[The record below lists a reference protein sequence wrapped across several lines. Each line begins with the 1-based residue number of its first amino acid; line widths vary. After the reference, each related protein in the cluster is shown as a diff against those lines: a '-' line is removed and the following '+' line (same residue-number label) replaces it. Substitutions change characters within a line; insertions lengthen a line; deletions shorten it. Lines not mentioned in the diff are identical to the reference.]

1 MRNPR
6 IVNSIFILEV
16 NFHVV
21 VLCLFNI
28 LFPLGV
34 DRCSSV

>member
-6 IVNSIFILEV
+6 IVNSIYILEV

-28 LFPLGV
+28 LILLGV